1 MTTTIRSSDPDV
13 KPDPKSAE
21 SVADISPVY
30 HRQVVDI
37 SQFNLMDLKVLEGT
51 PPTHTERSRFGSPVP
66 SPPYIQI
73 KTRTHTLK
81 PPLMSTLLCLLC
93 DYLLLI
99 CDIVCFFKEFVNRIA
114 KNLVYFAAL

>member
-1 MTTTIRSSDPDV
+1 MGFCQRVTQPIEF
-13 KPDPKSAE
+13 K
-21 SVADISPVY
+21 
-30 HRQVVDI
+30 
-37 SQFNLMDLKVLEGT
+37 
-51 PPTHTERSRFGSPVP
+51 RFGRYSDRHRRAIQVRE
-66 SPPYIQI
+66 SRSTAPYIQI

-114 KNLVYFAAL
+114 KNLVYFVTAVGGNMLYYIVR